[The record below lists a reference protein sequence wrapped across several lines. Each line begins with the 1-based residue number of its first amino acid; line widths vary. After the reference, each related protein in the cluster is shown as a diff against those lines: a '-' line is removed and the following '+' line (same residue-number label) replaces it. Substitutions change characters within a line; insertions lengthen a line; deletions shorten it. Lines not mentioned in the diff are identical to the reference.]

1 MHRDLRLRPASL
13 VLDLVLANLF
23 DFLAGKLHPLAR
35 IPAHLLLE
43 VLMVCSDNQVISR
56 GMRDVVFT
64 VNAIDSSVASARVL
78 LLRGRIREASGDRTV
93 VLLAVII
100 LGAELMAVADRA
112 SNRSIAGGLELGRL
126 APLGLFWTNT

>member
-1 MHRDLRLRPASL
+1 M
-13 VLDLVLANLF
+13 LAYLF
-23 DFLAGKLHPLAR
+23 DFLARELNPLAC

-100 LGAELMAVADRA
+100 LGAELMAVANCTT
-112 SNRSIAGGLELGRL
+112 NRSISGGLELGRL
-126 APLGLFWTNT
+126 APLGLFGTNA